1 MRWMDRLMGVKGRIV
16 FADGRVVFAEGA
28 VPPGLLNGCRDI
40 ASLHRVR
47 GGSVKLVGQG
57 KRARLRFSG
66 PIPESAVQAILNVWT
81 PPSGGGGGA
90 RAAG

>member
-1 MRWMDRLMGVKGRIV
+1 MRWFHRLLGVQGRIV
-16 FADGRVVFAEGA
+16 FADGRIASVEGA
-28 VPPGLLNGCRDI
+28 VPTSLLNGCRDI
-40 ASLHRVR
+40 ASLHRVQ

-57 KRARLRFSG
+57 RRARLRFSG
-66 PIPESAVQAILNVWT
+66 RIPKSVQQAILNVWT